1 MRSLADVSAVDFKE
15 AVTVPR
21 VRSAQS
27 VFAAI
32 TFGMISFCVV
42 VVVLFLNGAGA
53 EPRGDAEGMLSTILI
68 LTGVNIVA
76 AVVIPFTGK
85 FVADRQF
92 SASNLSAAVSK
103 EFTDE
108 KGRPLSAT
116 PAEKCMIII
125 RTAWIIRL
133 ATLDA
138 SAMLGLTVS
147 LLAATT
153 GVAGIEPLYMAN
165 MLSIVPLLAYVFVSF
180 PTAERFTETFEER
193 IRNQV

>member
-1 MRSLADVSAVDFKE
+1 MRSLTEVYPIDFKE

-21 VRSAQS
+21 VRSAQI
-27 VFAAI
+27 VFAAMA
-32 TFGMISFCVV
+32 FGMISFCGVV
-42 VVVLFLNGAGA
+42 VFLFVNGAVA
-53 EPRGDAEGMLSTILI
+53 EPRRDAEGMLATIML
-68 LTGVNIVA
+68 LTGFNIVA
-76 AVVIPFTGK
+76 AVVIPFIGK

-92 SASNLSAAVSK
+92 SSSNLIAAVER

-108 KGRPLSAT
+108 KGRPLMAT
-116 PAEKCMIII
+116 PAEKCMILI

-138 SAMLGLTVS
+138 SAMFGLTVS
-147 LLAATT
+147 LVAVTT

-165 MLSIVPLLAYVFVSF
+165 MLSIVPLLAYVVVSF
-180 PTAERFTETFEER
+180 PTPERFNETFESR